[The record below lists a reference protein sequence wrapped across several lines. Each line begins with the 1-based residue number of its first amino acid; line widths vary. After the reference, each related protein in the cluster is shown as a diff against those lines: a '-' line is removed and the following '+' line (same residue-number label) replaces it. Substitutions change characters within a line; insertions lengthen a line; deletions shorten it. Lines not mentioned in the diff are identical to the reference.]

1 MNEDDQKAVIDLENF
16 LKKTKGDKIEIKQPI
31 KLKYNDIFNEEDK
44 ENTID
49 KIENKNINKNKGILR
64 APKQPNYIKVKKY
77 NIVKESIVFQELD
90 SKKSILNITNSKDE
104 YNNLLFNS
112 MNNNNQISFSQ
123 NIIQNKKSD
132 YFRKKSSINF
142 NELYEMK
149 LKNVRTINILI
160 Y

>member
-31 KLKYNDIFNEEDK
+31 KLKYNDVFNEEEK

-112 MNNNNQISFSQ
+112 MNNNNPISFSQ

-142 NELYEMK
+142 NELYEIK
-149 LKNVRTINILI
+149 LKNVRTMNILFC
-160 Y
+160 

>member
-44 ENTID
+44 ENNID

>member
-31 KLKYNDIFNEEDK
+31 KLKYNDVFNEEEK

-142 NELYEMK
+142 SELYEIK
-149 LKNVRTINILI
+149 LKNVRTINILFC
-160 Y
+160 

>member
-31 KLKYNDIFNEEDK
+31 KLKYNDVFNEEEK

>member
-142 NELYEMK
+142 SELYEIK
-149 LKNVRTINILI
+149 LKNVRTINILFC
-160 Y
+160 